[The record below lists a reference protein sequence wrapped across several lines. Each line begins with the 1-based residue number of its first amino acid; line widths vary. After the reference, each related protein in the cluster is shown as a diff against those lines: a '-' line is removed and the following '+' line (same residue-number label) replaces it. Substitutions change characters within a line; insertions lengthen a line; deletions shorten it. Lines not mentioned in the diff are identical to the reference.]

1 MKAESFNKQ
10 AISIYPKLVSDEKG
24 LARVADLLKAC
35 KLPYKDLNVAD
46 SIFLSYHD
54 QNGEMVGSGG
64 LEFYSDFAL
73 LRSLAVD
80 EKYRG
85 KKIGEAIVND
95 LLARVIARSIR
106 EVYLL
111 TETAHD
117 FFIKLGFKDVDRS
130 DVPTVVKESSEF
142 SSVCPESAV
151 CMLYQVS

>member
-1 MKAESFNKQ
+1 MKSETFKQ
-10 AISIYPKLVSDEKG
+10 RISIFPMMVSDKNG
-24 LARVADLLKAC
+24 LDRIADLLKTN
-35 KLPYKDLNVAD
+35 KLPYKDLSLTD
-46 SIFLSYHD
+46 SIFLSYHEE
-54 QNGEMVGSGG
+54 NGKMVGSGG

-85 KKIGEAIVND
+85 KKIGESIVND
-95 LLARVIARSIR
+95 LLARAIARSIR

-130 DVPTVVKESSEF
+130 NVPTVVKESSEF
-142 SSVCPESAV
+142 SSVCPVSAV